1 MIIEENESLKN
12 LNTFGIDVSAKYFAE
27 ISSVND
33 FLQLLS
39 EEKYKG
45 EQKLILGGGSNI
57 LFTKDYNGLIIANNI
72 KGITVEDV
80 NENEVIIS
88 ASGGEVWDDL
98 VDFAVSNNYGGIE
111 NLKLIPGKVGAS
123 PIQNIGAY
131 GVELKDTFLELT
143 AINIHTLEEVRFKNQ
158 ECRFDYRYSIFKDEY
173 KDQFIIT
180 NVKFKL
186 NKNPKINIEYD
197 SLKKEIEIINPSELT
212 IKVVSEAVKRVRESK
227 LPDPLK
233 IGNAGSFFKNPT
245 IDKSKLLFLQKEYE
259 QIPNYI
265 INENEFKIPAG
276 WLIEKSGLKGIQM
289 GNAGTYKNQA
299 LVLINNGNSSGK
311 EILDLALHIQNEVKK
326 NFGIELI
333 PEVNII

>member
-1 MIIEENESLKN
+1 MIIEENKSLKN

-33 FLQLLS
+33 FLQFLS

-57 LFTKDYNGLIIANNI
+57 LFTKDYNGLLISNNI

-98 VDFAVSNNYGGIE
+98 VDFAVNNNYGGIE

-143 AINIHTLEEVRFKNQ
+143 AVNIHTLEEVRFKNQ
-158 ECRFDYRYSIFKDEY
+158 ECRFNYRYSIFKDEY

-180 NVKFKL
+180 DVKFKL
-186 NKNPKINIEYD
+186 SKNPKINIEYD

-212 IKVVSEAVKRVRESK
+212 IKVVSEAVRRVRESK

-299 LVLINNGNSSGK
+299 LVLVNNGNASGK

>member
-12 LNTFGIDVSAKYFAE
+12 LNTFGIDVSSKYFAE

-33 FLQLLS
+33 LLQLLS
-39 EEKYKG
+39 EEKYKS

-57 LFTKDYNGLIIANNI
+57 LFTKNYNGLIIANNI

-98 VDFAVSNNYGGIE
+98 VDFAVNNNYGGIE

-143 AINIHTLEEVRFKNQ
+143 AINIHTLEEIRFTNQ
-158 ECRFDYRYSIFKDEY
+158 ECRFNYRYSIFKDEY

-180 NVKFKL
+180 DVKFKL
-186 NKNPKINIEYD
+186 SKNPKINIEYD

-212 IKVVSEAVKRVRESK
+212 IKVVSEAVRRVRESK

-299 LVLINNGNSSGK
+299 LVLINNGNASGK

>member
-12 LNTFGIDVSAKYFAE
+12 LNTFGIDVSSKYFAE

-33 FLQLLS
+33 LLQLLS
-39 EEKYKG
+39 EEKYKS

-57 LFTKDYNGLIIANNI
+57 LFTKNYNGLIIANNI

-98 VDFAVSNNYGGIE
+98 VDFAVNNNYGGIE

-143 AINIHTLEEVRFKNQ
+143 AINIHTLEEVRFKNE
-158 ECRFDYRYSIFKDEY
+158 ECRFNYRYSIFKDEY

-180 NVKFKL
+180 DVKFKL
-186 NKNPKINIEYD
+186 SKNPKINIEYD

-212 IKVVSEAVKRVRESK
+212 IKVVSEAVRRVRESK

-299 LVLINNGNSSGK
+299 LVLINNGNASGK

>member
-1 MIIEENESLKN
+1 MIIEENKSLKN

-33 FLQLLS
+33 LLQLLS

-57 LFTKDYNGLIIANNI
+57 LFTKNYNGLIIANNI

-98 VDFAVSNNYGGIE
+98 VDFAVNNNYGGIE

-143 AINIHTLEEVRFKNQ
+143 AINIHTLEEVRFKNE
-158 ECRFDYRYSIFKDEY
+158 ECRFNYRYSIFKDEY

-180 NVKFKL
+180 DVKFKL
-186 NKNPKINIEYD
+186 SKNPKINIEYD

-299 LVLINNGNSSGK
+299 LVLINNGNASGK

>member
-12 LNTFGIDVSAKYFAE
+12 LNTFGIDVSSKYFAE

-33 FLQLLS
+33 LLQLLS
-39 EEKYKG
+39 EEKYKS

-57 LFTKDYNGLIIANNI
+57 LFTKNYNGLIIANNI

-98 VDFAVSNNYGGIE
+98 VDFAVNNNYGGIE

-158 ECRFDYRYSIFKDEY
+158 ECRFNYRYSIFKDEY

-180 NVKFKL
+180 DVKFKL
-186 NKNPKINIEYD
+186 SKNPKINIEYD

-299 LVLINNGNSSGK
+299 LVLINNGNASGK

>member
-33 FLQLLS
+33 LLQLLS
-39 EEKYKG
+39 EEKYKS

-57 LFTKDYNGLIIANNI
+57 LFTKNYNGLIIANNI

-98 VDFAVSNNYGGIE
+98 VDFAVNNNYGGIE

-131 GVELKDTFLELT
+131 GVELKDTFLELK
-143 AINIHTLEEVRFKNQ
+143 AVNLHTLEEVKFTNQ

-180 NVKFKL
+180 DVKFKL
-186 NKNPKINIEYD
+186 SKNPKINIEYD

-299 LVLINNGNSSGK
+299 LVLVNNGNASGQ
-311 EILDLALHIQNEVKK
+311 EILDLAQHIQNEVKK

>member
-1 MIIEENESLKN
+1 MNIEENKSLKK
-12 LNTFGIDVSAKYFAE
+12 LNTFGIDVSAKYLFV
-27 ISSVND
+27 ISSEND
-33 FLQLLS
+33 LL
-39 EEKYKG
+39 ELLNEDKYKN
-45 EQKLILGGGSNI
+45 EPKLILGGGSNV
-57 LFTKDYNGLIIANNI
+57 LFTKNYDGLIIANNI
-72 KGITVEDV
+72 KGITVEKET
-80 NENEVIIS
+80 ENEVIIS
-88 ASGGEVWDDL
+88 ASSGEVWDDL
-98 VDFAVSNNYGGIE
+98 VDFAVNNNYGGIE

-131 GVELKDTFLELT
+131 GVELKDTFLELK
-143 AINIHTLEEVRFKNQ
+143 AVNIHTLEKVIFTNQ
-158 ECRFDYRYSIFKDEY
+158 ECRFDYRYSIFKEEY

-180 NVKFKL
+180 EVKFKL
-186 NKNPKINIEYD
+186 SKNPEINIEYD
-197 SLKKEIEIINPSELT
+197 SLKREIEFINPSELT

-245 IDKSKLLFLQKEYE
+245 VEKNKLLFLQKEHE
-259 QIPNYI
+259 QIPNYL

-299 LVLINNGNSSGK
+299 LVLVNNGNATGQ
-311 EILDLALHIQNEVKK
+311 EILDLAQYIQKVVLK
-326 NFGIELI
+326 NFGIELM

>member
-1 MIIEENESLKN
+1 MIIEENKSLKK
-12 LNTFGIDVSAKYFAE
+12 LNTFGIDVSAKYFSE

-33 FLQLLS
+33 LLQLLS
-39 EEKYKG
+39 EEKYKS
-45 EQKLILGGGSNI
+45 EPKLILGGGSNI
-57 LFTKDYNGLIIANNI
+57 LFTKDYNGLIISNNI
-72 KGITVEDV
+72 KGITVVEET
-80 NENEVIIS
+80 ENEIIIS
-88 ASGGEVWDDL
+88 ACGGEVWDDL
-98 VDFAVSNNYGGIE
+98 VDFAVANNFGGIE

-131 GVELKDTFLELT
+131 GVELKDTFLELK
-143 AINIHTLEEVRFKNQ
+143 AVNLHTLEEVKFTNQ

-180 NVKFKL
+180 EVKFRL

-227 LPDPLK
+227 LPDPIK

-245 IDKSKLLFLQKEYE
+245 VDKSKLLFLQKEYE
-259 QIPNYI
+259 QIPNYLI
-265 INENEFKIPAG
+265 SENQFKIPAG
-276 WLIEKSGLKGIQM
+276 WLIEKSGFKGIQM

-299 LVLINNGNSSGK
+299 LVLVNNGNASGQ
-311 EILDLALHIQNEVKK
+311 EILNLAKHIQKEVKK
-326 NFGIELI
+326 NFGIELM

>member
-12 LNTFGIDVSAKYFAE
+12 LNTFGIDVSSKYFAE

-33 FLQLLS
+33 LLQLLS
-39 EEKYKG
+39 EEKYKS

-57 LFTKDYNGLIIANNI
+57 LFTKNYNGLIIANNI

-98 VDFAVSNNYGGIE
+98 VDFAVNNNYGGIE

-143 AINIHTLEEVRFKNQ
+143 AINIYTLEEVRFKNQ
-158 ECRFDYRYSIFKDEY
+158 ECRFNYRYSIFKDEY

-180 NVKFKL
+180 DVKFKL
-186 NKNPKINIEYD
+186 SKNPKINIEYD

-299 LVLINNGNSSGK
+299 LVLINNGNASGK

>member
-12 LNTFGIDVSAKYFAE
+12 LNTFGIDVSSKYFAE

-33 FLQLLS
+33 LLQLLS
-39 EEKYKG
+39 EEKYKS

-57 LFTKDYNGLIIANNI
+57 LFTKNYNGLIIANNI

-98 VDFAVSNNYGGIE
+98 VDFAVNNNYGGIE

-158 ECRFDYRYSIFKDEY
+158 ECRFNYRYSIFKDEY

-180 NVKFKL
+180 DVKFKL
-186 NKNPKINIEYD
+186 SKNPKINIEYD

-245 IDKSKLLFLQKEYE
+245 IDKSKLLFLQKGYE

-299 LVLINNGNSSGK
+299 LVLINNGNASGK
-311 EILDLALHIQNEVKK
+311 EILDLALYIQNEVKK

>member
-33 FLQLLS
+33 LLQLLS
-39 EEKYKG
+39 EEKYKS

-57 LFTKDYNGLIIANNI
+57 LFTKNYNGLIIANNI

-98 VDFAVSNNYGGIE
+98 VDFAVNNNYGGIE

-158 ECRFDYRYSIFKDEY
+158 ECRFNYRYSIFKDEY

-180 NVKFKL
+180 DVKFKL
-186 NKNPKINIEYD
+186 SKNPKINIEYD

-299 LVLINNGNSSGK
+299 LVLINNGNASGK